1 MKDCRGE
8 ERSEG
13 QCGRGGRYRDD
24 AVRAGQGRVASRRRR
39 ATAAAAGG
47 SQLAPTSA
55 GRAPRALQQLC
66 QRQEQRLAALGNLI
80 ILHLAECDGGRRRG
94 CRWLQGCRRGF
105 QAGRAGA
112 GQGRPAHP
120 PLLQQAARSTSRGR
134 HSPTPSL
141 HTCRA
146 LCFAAPPPLPPRR
159 CRRLQVQ
166 SAEGGEASTSSSR
179 FAGGQGFTMRAALL
193 GPISQAPPAQKQNHH
208 HRRTGDIVLAAG
220 LKHAVDRIGI
230 LGAHQ
235 RQPRLLQHLAAVGR
249 LCWARRGG
257 G

>member
-80 ILHLAECDGGRRRG
+80 ILHLAECDGGGRRG
-94 CRWLQGCRRGF
+94 CRCCRDAGGASRQGGQEQGRGGLPIRRCSSRRRVA
-105 QAGRAGA
+105 QAGA
-112 GQGRPAHP
+112 GTHPLPAFTLVGLCVLRHRPLCRLGAAEDCRCRAQRGERPARRAADLQEGRGSPCEP
-120 PLLQQAARSTSRGR
+120 PCWGQS
-134 HSPTPSL
+134 H
-141 HTCRA
+141 
-146 LCFAAPPPLPPRR
+146 
-159 CRRLQVQ
+159 RRLQ
-166 SAEGGEASTSSSR
+166 
-179 FAGGQGFTMRAALL
+179 
-193 GPISQAPPAQKQNHH
+193 PKNKI
-208 HRRTGDIVLAAG
+208 II
-220 LKHAVDRIGI
+220 IGV
-230 LGAHQ
+230 
-235 RQPRLLQHLAAVGR
+235 PVT
-249 LCWARRGG
+249 
-257 G
+257 